1 MKTLFRKS
9 FVKDLEMIRK
19 QSLKDRVRGMI
30 DRVEQVENI
39 SDLTGLKKLRGGEK
53 YYRIRLG
60 NYRVGVIIESDTVT
74 FVRFLHR
81 KDLYKYFP

>member
-9 FVKDLEMIRK
+9 FVKDLEKIRK

-30 DRVEQVENI
+30 DRVEQVENV
-39 SDLTGLKKLRGGEK
+39 SDLTGLKKLRRGEK

-81 KDLYKYFP
+81 KDIYKYFP

>member
-9 FVKDLEMIRK
+9 FVKDLEKIRK